1 MVPELD
7 PIWFVAYWLVLAV
20 PIVLM
25 AFAAAVLVLDYVRE
39 RRDPE
44 PRRSAIRSG
53 LRQLPKHPPQ

>member
-39 RRDPE
+39 RREPE
-44 PRRSAIRSG
+44 PRRSAIRHG
-53 LRQLPKHPPQ
+53 LQHLPKHPPQ